1 MQTIII
7 LPYFTL
13 FCVLSETTYDSA
25 TTCMTARHYFSG
37 TKALHSTHS
46 HLYCP
51 QGRNDCCCHQLSGY
65 NPFTWTHSP
74 QIIRSFVRWSHHP
87 CIQSINQ
94 SINQSGM
101 SLMQQLDR
109 TTQHLSAVD
118 LNNLQMLETT
128 LIADRSPYLVYYKG
142 GWVDRLTK
150 QPRCIS
156 IE

>member
-1 MQTIII
+1 MIVVVTSC
-7 LPYFTL
+7 L
-13 FCVLSETTYDSA
+13 A
-25 TTCMTARHYFSG
+25 TTP
-37 TKALHSTHS
+37 LPELI
-46 HLYCP
+46 HLK
-51 QGRNDCCCHQLSGY
+51 S
-65 NPFTWTHSP
+65 FV
-74 QIIRSFVRWSHHP
+74 RSFVDLIIHAYN
-87 CIQSINQ
+87 QSINQ